1 ISLTVAC
8 SALVI
13 HDIVTFREMLIREL
27 ITQTNL
33 VGQNCAAALAFNDQ
47 EIARETLEAFRHQPN
62 IQQATLFTKEGH
74 ILARYGSGDTIPP
87 PNTKSDQAFQAR
99 ISWQSV
105 EVLNTVSL
113 HQDFLGTLYVRSSL
127 QALHT
132 RLIDIL
138 KTTTFVMMLSLLLAA
153 LIASRLQ
160 ALISTPL
167 NTLTTIARR
176 ISRDQDYTLRAPAHH
191 PDEIGALM
199 DGFNAMLQAIEE
211 RDKELDQHRNH
222 LTQLVSDQTSQL
234 TEANSRL
241 QLEITERST
250 VARQLSVTAGALEL
264 KNRELALS
272 RDEAM
277 LASKAKSEFLATMSH
292 EIRTPMNGI
301 IGMTGLLLDTPLSK
315 EQTYFAKTVNQS
327 AEALLSILNDILD
340 FSKMEAGKLDLETI
354 D

>member
-1 ISLTVAC
+1 
-8 SALVI
+8 
-13 HDIVTFREMLIREL
+13 
-27 ITQTNL
+27 
-33 VGQNCAAALAFNDQ
+33 ALAFNDQ

-241 QLEITERST
+241 
-250 VARQLSVTAGALEL
+250 
-264 KNRELALS
+264 
-272 RDEAM
+272 
-277 LASKAKSEFLATMSH
+277 
-292 EIRTPMNGI
+292 
-301 IGMTGLLLDTPLSK
+301 
-315 EQTYFAKTVNQS
+315 
-327 AEALLSILNDILD
+327 
-340 FSKMEAGKLDLETI
+340 
-354 D
+354 